1 MILDV
6 CQLEKIVVALGGNMI
21 HRVTQRGTIGEQ
33 LENAEKIS
41 FELANI
47 VRKGYELLITHGN
60 GPQVG
65 NILHQNERSKE
76 IIPAMPLDVCGAES
90 QGMIGYILQNS
101 LHNAFRKSGIEKVPM
116 NIITRVVVDET
127 DQAFRNPTK
136 PVGPYYTAEEMDK
149 VKREGWD
156 LVEDPIKGYRRIVP
170 SPYPKKIIEG
180 AIIRRLVDLGLIVIA
195 GGGGGIPVVEEEDGT
210 LRGVEAVVDKDF
222 VAEKLGVEIG
232 AEVILFVMDIEKVA
246 INFGKPNQ
254 QNLDKLSL
262 TEAENYMD
270 EGHFPPGSM
279 GPKIRS
285 AIGFLKAGGKKVV
298 ISSLETIEAA
308 LLGKAGT
315 TLYRN

>member
-1 MILDV
+1 MA
-6 CQLEKIVVALGGNMI
+6 KIVVALGGNMI
-21 HRVTQRGTIGEQ
+21 HKGTQRGTAEEQ
-33 LENAEKIS
+33 FENARKIS
-41 FELANI
+41 LELVNI

-65 NILHQNERSKE
+65 NILHQNERSKN

-101 LHNAFRKSGIEKVPM
+101 LHNALVKSGIEKIPI

-127 DQAFRNPTK
+127 DQEFRNPTK
-136 PVGPYYTAEEMDK
+136 PVGPYYSAEEIDK
-149 VKREGWD
+149 VKREGWN
-156 LVEDPIKGYRRIVP
+156 LVKDPRKGYRRIVP

-180 AIIRRLVDLGLIVIA
+180 VIIKRLVNLGLIVIA
-195 GGGGGIPVVEEEDGT
+195 GGGGGIPVVEEENGT

-222 VAEKLGVEIG
+222 VAEKLGREIG
-232 AEVILFVMDIEKVA
+232 AETILFVMDIEKVA

-262 TEAENYMD
+262 MEAEEYMD
-270 EGHFPPGSM
+270 KGHFPPGSM

-285 AIGFLKAGGKKVV
+285 AIDFLKAGGKKVV
-298 ISSLETIEAA
+298 ISSLEAIEDA

-315 TLYRN
+315 TLYRD

>member
-1 MILDV
+1 
-6 CQLEKIVVALGGNMI
+6 MI
-21 HRVTQRGTIGEQ
+21 HRLTQKGTIKEQ
-33 LENAEKIS
+33 LENARKIS

-65 NILHQNERSKE
+65 NILHQNERSKD

-90 QGMIGYILQNS
+90 QGMIGYMLQNS
-101 LHNAFRKSGIEKVPM
+101 LHNAFRKSGIEKVPI

-136 PVGPYYTAEEMDK
+136 PVGPYYAAEEMDK
-149 VKREGWD
+149 VKGEGWN
-156 LVEDPIKGYRRIVP
+156 LVKDPRKGYRRIVP

-180 AIIRRLVDLGLIVIA
+180 DIIRRLVDLGLIVIA
-195 GGGGGIPVVEEEDGT
+195 GGGGGIPVVEEENGT

-222 VAEKLGVEIG
+222 VAEKLAVEIG
-232 AEVILFVMDIEKVA
+232 AKTILFVMDIEKVA

-262 TEAENYMD
+262 MEAEKYMD

-285 AIGFLKAGGKKVV
+285 AIDFLKAGGKKVV
-298 ISSLETIEAA
+298 ISSLEAIEDA

>member
-1 MILDV
+1 
-6 CQLEKIVVALGGNMI
+6 MI
-21 HRVTQRGTIGEQ
+21 HRMTQKGTIKEQ
-33 LENAEKIS
+33 LENARKIS

-65 NILHQNERSKE
+65 NILHQNERSKD

-90 QGMIGYILQNS
+90 QGMIGYMLQNS
-101 LHNAFRKSGIEKVPM
+101 LHNAFRNSGIEKVPI

-149 VKREGWD
+149 VKREGWN
-156 LVEDPIKGYRRIVP
+156 LVKDPRKGYRRIVP

-180 AIIRRLVDLGLIVIA
+180 DIIRRLVDIGLVVIA
-195 GGGGGIPVVEEEDGT
+195 GGGGGIPVVEEENGT

-232 AEVILFVMDIEKVA
+232 AETILFVMDIEKVA

-262 TEAENYMD
+262 MEAEKYMD

-285 AIGFLKAGGKKVV
+285 AIDFLKAGGKKVV
-298 ISSLETIEAA
+298 ISSLEAIEDA

-315 TLYRN
+315 TLYQN